1 MGWKKEN
8 DMNARTVKYFVAAV
22 LGFTLA
28 TIVCCSRPV
37 SAIGGE
43 WALPMLAVGVLAFRD
58 MMRREK

>member
-1 MGWKKEN
+1 
-8 DMNARTVKYFVAAV
+8 MNARTAKYFVAAV
-22 LGFTLA
+22 LGFALA

-37 SAIGGE
+37 LAIGGE